1 MASRGAKVATRGEG
15 LAKAQKIVVIGAGI
29 VGSACAWQLARD
41 GAEVFLVERGKEAG
55 GIATAASFS
64 WINAT
69 FGNPRP
75 YFDLRMQ
82 AIAGWHRL
90 ATLIPDAG
98 IRFAGGLYYE
108 LQGEALDEF
117 VEEHSGWGYRL
128 RIVRR
133 KEIAT
138 LEPMLADPPERA
150 ALASDE
156 AFVDA
161 AAFARKLAAAP
172 GIRFLPGT
180 DGVRLAVTG
189 GKVTGIKTAQGSIE
203 ADMVLVCAGEGTPDI
218 LGSAGISFGID
229 CPPGLLATTTP
240 LRGRIGHLLIGPRV
254 HVRQLD
260 DGRLLAGS
268 DFLGTHD
275 GERPERT
282 AAGILAELRAMFG
295 DPGLALDRFTIGH
308 RPTPKDGFPALGPV
322 PGIDGLHVAVTHS
335 GVTLAPAIAEMLAG
349 EMLAGRS
356 DPLMAP
362 FRFGRLIET
371 TRPATP

>member
-1 MASRGAKVATRGEG
+1 
-15 LAKAQKIVVIGAGI
+15 LAKSRKIVVIGAGI
-29 VGSACAWQLARD
+29 IGSACAWQLARD
-41 GAEVFLVERGKEAG
+41 GADVTLVEHSKEAG
-55 GIATAASFS
+55 GVATAASFS

-98 IRFAGGLYYE
+98 IRFAGGLFYE

-133 KEIAT
+133 QEIMT

-172 GIRFLPGT
+172 WIRFLPGT
-180 DGVRLAVTG
+180 HGVRLAVSAG
-189 GKVTGIKTAQGSIE
+189 RVTGIETAGGRIE
-203 ADMVLVCAGEGTPDI
+203 AESVLVCAGEGTPGI
-218 LGSAGISFGID
+218 LASTGISFDID
-229 CPPGLLATTTP
+229 CPAGLLATTTP

-268 DFLGTHD
+268 DFLGSHD
-275 GERPERT
+275 GDRPERT
-282 AAGILAELRAMFG
+282 AAGILSELRAMFG
-295 DPGLALDRFTIGH
+295 DPGLALDHFTIGR

-349 EMLAGRS
+349 EILAGRS

-362 FRFGRLIET
+362 FRFGRLVEAMRST
-371 TRPATP
+371 TP